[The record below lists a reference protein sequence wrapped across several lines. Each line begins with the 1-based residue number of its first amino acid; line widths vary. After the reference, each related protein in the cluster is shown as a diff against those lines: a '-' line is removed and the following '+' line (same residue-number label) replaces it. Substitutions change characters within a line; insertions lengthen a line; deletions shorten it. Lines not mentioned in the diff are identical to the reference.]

1 MSRELIGQDSVQTD
15 DAYWRSLFQLE
26 EAAAVQPPADAAP
39 DELGPTLS
47 RKAPVSDNGTP
58 TTNDP
63 WEDAQTL
70 MAGDGTVGL
79 VVVGYN
85 KGGLIVYFRSIQG
98 FVPASQLVDF
108 PQFHLEREKMQALSE
123 WRDRL
128 LQLKVIEVDRDKS
141 RLIFS
146 ERAALVEADERMSLL
161 TTIKPGDKVQ
171 GTITNLTKFGAFA
184 DLGGVEGLIH
194 ISEISWSRVTHPG
207 HVLKPG
213 QELELLV
220 LSVDIE
226 QGRIGLSKKQLHPD
240 PWLTAEEKYKP
251 NQLVR
256 GIVSNIPVYGAF
268 VVVEEELEGL
278 VHISEMAE
286 GVFLHPR
293 DVVQTGD
300 EVVARVLHVNAEE
313 KRLQLSLKGVDKPA
327 DTGS

>member
-1 MSRELIGQDSVQTD
+1 MSRELNRQQSVKTD
-15 DAYWRSLFQLE
+15 DAYWLSLFQME
-26 EAAAVQPPADAAP
+26 EAAPPPLAPDAAP
-39 DELGPTLS
+39 DELGPVLS
-47 RKAPVSDNGTP
+47 RKAPASDSGP
-58 TTNDP
+58 AATNDP
-63 WEDAQTL
+63 WEDAKTL
-70 MAGDGTVGL
+70 MAGDATVGL

-85 KGGLIVYFRSIQG
+85 KGGLIVYFRSLQG
-98 FVPASQLVDF
+98 FVPASQLIDF
-108 PQFHLEREKMQALSE
+108 PQFHVEREKMQALAG
-123 WRDRL
+123 WRDRM
-128 LQLKVIEVDRDKS
+128 LQLKVIEVDRENS

-146 ERAALVEADERMSLL
+146 ERATLVEADERMSLL
-161 TTIKPGDKVQ
+161 SRIKPGDKVQ

-207 HVLKPG
+207 HILRPG

-220 LSVDIE
+220 LSVDKDE
-226 QGRIGLSKKQLHPD
+226 GRIALSKKQLRPD
-240 PWLTAEEKYKP
+240 PWLKAEEKYKP

-256 GIVSNIPVYGAF
+256 GIVGNITVYGAF

-300 EVVARVLHVNAEE
+300 EIVARVLHVNAEE
-313 KRLQLSLKGVDKPA
+313 KRLQLSLKGVNKPA
-327 DTGS
+327 DAG